1 MEYSIMA
8 DIAKVTVSKDAL
20 SSLQESINIGK
31 EVLQRKLSAYQ
42 NKIMELEK
50 ANGMDTEIF
59 KKKFNSGELGDD
71 KEWIEWEHFAN
82 VVSLLQ
88 KKIIDLETLKYET

>member
-1 MEYSIMA
+1 MT
-8 DIAKVTVSKDAL
+8 DLAKVTVAKDAL
-20 SSLQESINIGK
+20 SSLQESISIGK
-31 EVLQRKLSAYQ
+31 EVLQRKLSVYQ
-42 NKIMELEK
+42 KKIAELEK
-50 ANGMDTEIF
+50 AKDMDAQIF

>member
-1 MEYSIMA
+1 MTE
-8 DIAKVTVSKDAL
+8 IAKVTVAKDAL

-42 NKIMELEK
+42 KKILEFEK
-50 ANGMDTEIF
+50 AKDMDNETF
-59 KKKFNSGELGDD
+59 KKKFNSGELEDD

>member
-1 MEYSIMA
+1 MA
-8 DIAKVTVSKDAL
+8 DIAKVTVAKDAL

-42 NKIMELEK
+42 KKIVEFEK
-50 ANGMDTEIF
+50 AKDMDTEIF

-88 KKIIDLETLKYET
+88 KKIIDIETLKYET

>member
-1 MEYSIMA
+1 
-8 DIAKVTVSKDAL
+8 
-20 SSLQESINIGK
+20 
-31 EVLQRKLSAYQ
+31 
-42 NKIMELEK
+42 
-50 ANGMDTEIF
+50 MDNETF

-71 KEWIEWEHFAN
+71 KEWIEWEHLVK

>member
-1 MEYSIMA
+1 MT
-8 DIAKVTVSKDAL
+8 DIAKVMVAKDAL

-42 NKIMELEK
+42 KKILEFEK
-50 ANGMDTEIF
+50 AKDMDNETF

-71 KEWIEWEHFAN
+71 KEWIEWEHLVK

>member
-1 MEYSIMA
+1 MEF
-8 DIAKVTVSKDAL
+8 
-20 SSLQESINIGK
+20 
-31 EVLQRKLSAYQ
+31 
-42 NKIMELEK
+42 EK
-50 ANGMDTEIF
+50 AKNMDTEIF
-59 KKKFNSGELGDD
+59 KKKFNSGELGDN

>member
-1 MEYSIMA
+1 MT
-8 DIAKVTVSKDAL
+8 DVAKVTVPKEAL
-20 SSLQESINIGK
+20 SSLQEGINIGK

-42 NKIMELEK
+42 KKIVKFEK
-50 ANGMDTEIF
+50 AKGMDTEIF
-59 KKKFNSGELGDD
+59 KKKFSSGELGDN

-88 KKIIDLETLKYET
+88 KKIIDLETLRYET

>member
-1 MEYSIMA
+1 M
-8 DIAKVTVSKDAL
+8 DA
-20 SSLQESINIGK
+20 Q
-31 EVLQRKLSAYQ
+31 
-42 NKIMELEK
+42 
-50 ANGMDTEIF
+50 IF

-71 KEWIEWEHFAN
+71 KEWIEWEHFTN

>member
-1 MEYSIMA
+1 MP
-8 DIAKVTVSKDAL
+8 DFAKVTVAKDAL

-42 NKIMELEK
+42 KKIGRFEK
-50 ANGMDTEIF
+50 AKEMDTEIF
-59 KKKFNSGELGDD
+59 KKKFGLGELGDD
-71 KEWIEWEHFAN
+71 KEWIEWNHLAN

-88 KKIIDLETLKYET
+88 KKIHDLETLKYES